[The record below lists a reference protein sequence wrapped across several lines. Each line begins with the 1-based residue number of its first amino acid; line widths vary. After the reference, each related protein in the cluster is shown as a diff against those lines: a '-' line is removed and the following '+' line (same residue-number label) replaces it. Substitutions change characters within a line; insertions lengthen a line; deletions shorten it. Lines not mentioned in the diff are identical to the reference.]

1 MNSLRRR
8 SAPSVRM
15 PSLPTPL
22 PAMDTGRLRDP
33 AYTVTVSKTR
43 HARPTLVRTRRPPSD
58 QSAVSRDQP
67 CSKPPSTSACFS
79 SGSGSAPSGQ
89 IGCQGLE
96 VVFPAADGV
105 TGHPAHYQD
114 AADDENTCPRLLAAL
129 RHASAKIAGTS
140 SNASSSADV
149 PRRTNGHRLR
159 RRSRGHPRYQTDS
172 DGFGRHRA
180 RLLIR
185 GFGVRVPGGAPVLVP
200 LTWVFSVSP
209 AFRSVFPRGCLLDV
223 CSVAVILLMG
233 TSAATS
239 SAD

>member
-22 PAMDTGRLRDP
+22 PAIDTGRLRDP

-43 HARPTLVRTRRPPSD
+43 HARPALVRTRRPPSD
-58 QSAVSRDQP
+58 QPAVSRDQP

-96 VVFPAADGV
+96 VVFPAADSV

-114 AADDENTCPRLLAAL
+114 DANHQHNNADRPDDGNLRDEPDNQQDETENNQLWLLA
-129 RHASAKIAGTS
+129 IVT
-140 SNASSSADV
+140 
-149 PRRTNGHRLR
+149 
-159 RRSRGHPRYQTDS
+159 
-172 DGFGRHRA
+172 
-180 RLLIR
+180 I
-185 GFGVRVPGGAPVLVP
+185 
-200 LTWVFSVSP
+200 VSP
-209 AFRSVFPRGCLLDV
+209 CL
-223 CSVAVILLMG
+223 
-233 TSAATS
+233 T
-239 SAD
+239 